1 MPCEGA
7 SKSQEIMIK
16 IPRFDDTLIILGI
29 FVFNNII
36 ATQLQIIISNFA
48 AEI

>member
-1 MPCEGA
+1 M
-7 SKSQEIMIK
+7 
-16 IPRFDDTLIILGI
+16 TLSSFLGI

-48 AEI
+48 AKI

>member
-1 MPCEGA
+1 M
-7 SKSQEIMIK
+7 MI
-16 IPRFDDTLIILGI
+16 PSSFLGI